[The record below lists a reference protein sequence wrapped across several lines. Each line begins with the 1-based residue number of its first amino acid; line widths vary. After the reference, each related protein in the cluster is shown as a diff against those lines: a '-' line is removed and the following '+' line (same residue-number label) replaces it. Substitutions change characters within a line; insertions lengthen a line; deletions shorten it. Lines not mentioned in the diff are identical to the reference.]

1 MASSSPL
8 TGVILVDCAK
18 ANATEG
24 LAIAAERCGYGND
37 TARFQ
42 AALRAACSE
51 MNVTPRDLAD
61 LVDDELSQW
70 KPEPGIE
77 VAPDTPNEL

>member
-24 LAIAAERCGYGND
+24 LAIASERCGYGDD
-37 TARFQ
+37 TAQFQ

-61 LVDDELSQW
+61 LVDDELSPW

-77 VAPDTPNEL
+77 VAPDTLNEL